1 MAKSLKQKNQP
12 QLITFVVSNAI
23 GLGLIDL
30 GLSRLL
36 AVLQELSK
44 GDWTILGK
52 LIAIPAFLTLI
63 TGTFGWVMPRAGK
76 EFLVFWKIRNCL
88 PSSGAFT
95 LIGPHDP
102 RVDMQRLIGKYGPLP
117 EEPGEQTPLWYR
129 IYRAHKEEASV
140 EDAHGA
146 FLRFREMTTLCVAF
160 IIVSAVSVAYFAIG
174 GRPLLFGALLLVL
187 EYLTVMIAARNAATR
202 LVANVL
208 AIESATISVDSSE
221 RQPLLYPRNAIL

>member
-23 GLGLIDL
+23 GLGLIAL
-30 GLSRLL
+30 GPSRLL

-52 LIAIPAFLTLI
+52 LIAIPDFLSLI
-63 TGTFGWVMPRAGK
+63 TGTLGWVMPRAGK
-76 EFLVFWKIRNCL
+76 EFLVFWKFRNCL
-88 PSSGAFT
+88 PSSRAFT
-95 LIGPHDP
+95 LIGPRDP
-102 RVDMQRLIGKYGPLP
+102 RVDMQRLIRKYGSPP
-117 EEPGEQTPLWYR
+117 VEPAQQTALWYR
-129 IYRAHKEEASV
+129 IYRAHTEEASV

-146 FLRFREMTTLCVAF
+146 FLRFREMTTLCVTL
-160 IIVSAVSVAYFAIG
+160 IIVSAVSAMYFAIG
-174 GRPLLFGALLLVL
+174 GRQLIFGLLLLAL
-187 EYLTVMIAARNAATR
+187 EYLTVMIATRNAAAR

-221 RQPLLYPRNAIL
+221 RPPL